1 MSLCLLVV
9 NLGWKHVFDFL
20 QKLAYFTAKN
30 AANKLKRDVFSQIA
44 IESVQKHWNPAKTR
58 SSQWNLGNKI
68 LRTGKKNF
76 WADLPIFRQ
85 DNCQTAT
92 N

>member
-44 IESVQKHWNPAKTR
+44 IESVQNTEIQLKHEVLSEIWATKFLEPE
-58 SSQWNLGNKI
+58 
-68 LRTGKKNF
+68 KK
-76 WADLPIFRQ
+76 L
-85 DNCQTAT
+85 
-92 N
+92 